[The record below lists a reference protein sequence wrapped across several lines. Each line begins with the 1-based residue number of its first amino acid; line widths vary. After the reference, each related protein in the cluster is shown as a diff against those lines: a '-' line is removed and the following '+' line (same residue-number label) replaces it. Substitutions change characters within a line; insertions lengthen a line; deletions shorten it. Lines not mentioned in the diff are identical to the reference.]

1 MELLRSIALPN
12 GSKHVAAYLTV
23 KPGYAVGLL
32 TGVECEYRHR
42 ELAFAWSLTT
52 QVHEVS
58 PVDTELGS
66 EVRHILVEET
76 LLKVVMSCRYW
87 SVAGVELRAANHLK
101 CLVELQALIL
111 DEVGHTLCTDKGSV
125 TLVAVINILLDAK
138 LVEQQHTADAEQ
150 VLLLDAVL
158 PVTTIE
164 LVSDAAVPLRV
175 AVEVGVEQ
183 IELHAAYIYLPYV
196 GIDNYIIVVRHFEYE
211 LCAILILHGLDR
223 ELCEV
228 LGLVVGLLA
237 AIGREGLGE
246 VTETIEETY
255 GTEVDVRIRSL
266 LHIVAGKDAETT

>member
-1 MELLRSIALPN
+1 M
-12 GSKHVAAYLTV
+12 
-23 KPGYAVGLL
+23 
-32 TGVECEYRHR
+32 
-42 ELAFAWSLTT
+42 
-52 QVHEVS
+52 
-58 PVDTELGS
+58 
-66 EVRHILVEET
+66 
-76 LLKVVMSCRYW
+76 
-87 SVAGVELRAANHLK
+87 
-101 CLVELQALIL
+101 
-111 DEVGHTLCTDKGSV
+111 

-150 VLLLDAVL
+150 VLLFDAVL

-183 IELHAAYIYLPYV
+183 IELHTADIYLPYV
-196 GIDNYIIVVRHFEYE
+196 GIDNNIIVVRHFEHE
-211 LCAILILHGLDR
+211 LGAILILHGLDR